1 MAAAGPPATMAD
13 ADIVIRPTLPY
24 VKSWDFT
31 ARHDA
36 MMEGEKAALAALPQI
51 RQKLGR

>member
-1 MAAAGPPATMAD
+1 MGGIIGTNELKG
-13 ADIVIRPTLPY
+13 ADIVIRPKLRY

-36 MMEGEKAALAALPQI
+36 MLEGEKAALAALPNI
-51 RQKLGR
+51 KQKLGR